1 MVVLPSDAICLQTIY
16 PQNTNSSNREWY
28 KTKDDTT
35 TKLQFGASGYSVTT
49 SDCQPIIQKIEMKST
64 RENESAFQLS
74 LGTAKSN
81 IIDIRLNGIVHLIN
95 CAVSLNVKIL
105 NH

>member
-16 PQNTNSSNREWY
+16 PQNTKSSNGEWY

-35 TKLQFGASGYSVTT
+35 TKLQFGASG
-49 SDCQPIIQKIEMKST
+49 CQPIIQKIEMKST
-64 RENESAFQLS
+64 RENEGAFQLS

-95 CAVSLNVKIL
+95 CAVYRINVT
-105 NH
+105 

>member
-16 PQNTNSSNREWY
+16 PQNTKSLNGEWY
-28 KTKDDTT
+28 KTKDDTR
-35 TKLQFGASGYSVTT
+35 TKLQFGASGCSVTT

-64 RENESAFQLS
+64 RENEGAFQLS

-81 IIDIRLNGIVHLIN
+81 IIHIR
-95 CAVSLNVKIL
+95 
-105 NH
+105 